1 MAKTRIRTVEFLPE
15 IFQTPVNRQFL
26 GATLDQL
33 VQDPKLKQTQ
43 GYIGRRVGP
52 GVNPNDNYVLEP
64 SRTRTD
70 YQLEPGV
77 VFLAP
82 NTNTVTDAM
91 TYPGLIDSIAV
102 KGGNVQRQDRLFSSQ
117 YYSWD
122 PFIDLDKFVNFSQYY
137 WLPEGPDSVDVFS
150 AAVPLRDD
158 FVVSRTSNGYTFS
171 GVTGTNPTITL
182 VREGNYTF
190 DVRQTGFRFWIQA
203 VPGTSGVLPQ
213 TPNQSSREVLGV
225 TNNGDDNGVITFD
238 VPAKSA
244 QNFYYQLADAGQ
256 VDFATDI
263 QFDDINNI
271 YLSEFVEQYGGI
283 DGVTDI
289 DGRTIIFLNDAGWF
303 FTGLYDANGQPFD
316 SVPYDETVEITL
328 DSQKY
333 SVWRINLVYDDPL
346 NPYIKLT
353 VDRPVNNLSR
363 LLILYGN
370 QYSNISFYKD
380 ASGRFER
387 IPLITANL
395 DTLYYQDA
403 DNPDFFGIIKLVDQA
418 GDQTLDIDEIIGKKN
433 YTSSNGVTFTNGLK
447 VQFQGLTD
455 PASFEGK
462 EYYVEGVGTAIQ
474 LIPVSKMITPETYT
488 RSATIPYDSLPYDVG
503 GFDDTLNAPLD
514 QDYMTINRASFDYN
528 AWSRS
533 NRWFHT
539 QVIADTA
546 RYNGVDPVLDN
557 EQRAKRPIIEFRQDI
572 KLFNSG
578 TLGIDPVNIID
589 FRATDALSNI
599 NGTIGYSVDGYS
611 FINGSRVIFAADRD
625 PEVRNKIYQVNFIV
639 PEGSGTPIID
649 LQPANLET
657 PDQLINEMVVVLSGI
672 TQQGKSYWFNGATWI
687 EAQHKV
693 SVNQPPLFDVFDEN
707 GVSYSD
713 TVVYPATSFR
723 GSKLF
728 SYAIGDGVTDPI
740 VEQPLKYLTINN
752 VGDIIFDNNLNIDTF
767 TYVEDTVSV
776 TLDIND
782 GVVRQYIDRVNF
794 RKLLGWQTANTTVT
808 SRQSFSFD
816 YQGSEQLILDV
827 PVDMTSTDIPVK
839 VFVNAIFVDPTNY
852 TYTVNA
858 NGSTTITFV
867 SPPAAGSKVEV
878 SVVSEVPS
886 AVGFYSVPLNLENNA
901 VNEDVVQLTL
911 GSIRNHYGSICQ
923 NLQSFQGQV
932 NGQNNTRDLGNLIP
946 YGSIILQ
953 QSSPLTMTASFIN
966 NQRYDFFHAIE
977 FAAKEYTKYKNLIVD
992 AVIKNDF
999 QDMTAAEILDECIDI
1014 INLGKTELM
1023 PFYWTDT
1030 LPTGGAFD
1038 VTTYTV
1044 TPITTNVF
1052 DTLYT
1057 YDFTSANYRAI
1068 LVYLNDVQLV
1078 GNGYE
1083 YTVAADGPRV
1093 TINVPLSIGDV
1104 ITIREYTSTFGNFVP
1119 STPTVLGLYPSYV
1132 PAIFLDDTYVTDK
1145 LVIRGHDGSITVA
1158 YEDIRDEVL
1167 LEFEKRI
1174 FNNLKTQG
1182 NPVPLQYADVAP
1194 GQFRTTEYTQSEITS
1209 IMGVNFLAWVG
1220 ANKLAY
1226 REQDYIPDNQF
1237 TWNYTASENKLTGTT
1252 LLGAWRGIYNYFYD
1266 TDAPNTRPWEML
1278 GFSQQPTWWED
1289 QYGPEPYTSGNLV
1302 LWDDLEAGR
1311 VMDPAGSYVI
1321 EKYKRPGLTSV
1332 IPADSEGN
1340 LLPPF
1345 DVMVGE
1351 YDTGSF
1357 RKSWTVGDGGPV
1369 EASFWKSSYW
1379 PFAVQ
1384 RLLALTKPAQYF
1396 SLFADRDLY
1405 RFNDEFGQYLY
1416 ENRFRLRPENI
1427 QIYGNGTIKNSYINW
1442 IVDYNRQTGLDSTVD
1457 LKTELEN
1464 LDVRLC
1470 YRMASFSDKQYLKLY
1485 TEKSSPNSL
1494 NTSLLL
1500 PDESYQ
1506 LLLYKNPTQSA
1517 LTWSSIIIQRSGRGW
1532 VVYGYST
1539 VRPYFEI
1546 LTSIPNGNFR
1556 AFTVNETTIRV
1567 ANDYSNQVTR
1577 VPYGY
1582 EFTTVS
1588 GVVDFLLSYGKLME
1602 SQGITFQDIENNRVL
1617 NWDQMAYEFMYWSQ
1631 QGWAPGSLIN
1641 INPVANT
1648 LRIERPGFVAEP
1660 LSTTA
1665 PEDILLN
1672 QNKNSLQSQDYVV
1685 ERFEN
1690 ELVLRAVNN
1699 NTFSYLGAKFTQ
1711 FEHMIVLD
1719 NTSVFN
1725 DLIYDPAT
1733 GARQSRLL
1741 FVGYTTY
1748 EWNGTLDAQGFILNQ
1763 DNIVQ
1768 WQPNRAYSK
1777 GQIVLY
1783 KDSYWSA
1790 ARIIPPAETFDFN
1803 VWIKSDYDQI
1813 QKGLLPNAATN
1824 AENIRN
1830 FYDVH
1835 TANFERDADLFAF
1848 GLIGFRPRR
1857 YMQNLN
1863 LDDISQVNLYSQFLG
1878 IKGTT
1883 QAAEIFT
1890 QANLGKEVAEYEIFE
1905 NWAIQRAIY
1914 GANANRSYFEL
1925 RLNEALMLANPS
1937 TIQVIEPGEFSD
1949 ADQTVQVGQIWKESY
1964 PITSSNILPTAFL
1977 NATDVLL
1984 PSAGYVNWDDA
1995 DIKVF
2000 SFEDLTPIIND
2011 IENIAVGTSVWVAK
2025 DNSYDWNIYRN
2036 NLVIYTIDSVRDNL
2050 NGTCTLTFAG
2060 QHGLTVN
2067 QKIVIK
2073 YFGLGVDGAYRVL
2086 TVPSLK
2092 TVTISLSLG
2101 GAATTVTGT
2110 GVCFVLE
2117 SMRVRQASDVSLLE
2131 YSNSLLPGNRAWVDD
2146 DGTGHWTVYEKINPF
2161 SAPAELIPEQPEA
2174 NSRFGSAITQGF
2186 GNLGALIG
2194 APGFDNDVGAVYAF
2208 TKGGTS
2214 TYVET
2219 VLLTMG
2225 ANNFVNYGSAV
2236 ASGGSQWGIAGA
2248 ANSWAKQGY
2257 AVTINRNPD
2266 SGNYVQ
2272 AQLLTEV
2279 PYRLYTANG
2288 DGVTTSFNPTGTL
2301 GAITDPTLLGV
2312 VVGDTP
2318 QVYGTNWTYSAPNV
2332 VFSSVTTPSGTVA
2345 APPAGVNNVKIFYY
2359 DEYGHGLAVSLD
2371 ERWMYVGAPAGNR
2384 VYAYNRVDVQSQ
2396 VKNFVGDGVTDD
2408 FFIADVI
2415 VVDDDSA
2422 DGGIGSQQIGVTV
2435 NNLPK
2440 QAGVDYEYSNGTVI
2454 FTVPPNTGDTI
2465 RIIRLQSK
2473 TFFPTTAET
2482 VFAIEDLY
2490 TATNI
2495 YSFSVYVND
2504 VLQRP
2509 NMDYTFDSGTKTITF
2524 VSGGVTGT
2532 VLVISRTYFQYVDY
2546 FDMPSPALSTA
2557 RFGHAVS
2564 STTDGRQALIGAPNA
2579 TADSKL
2585 LAGQIY
2591 VIDRSV
2597 ERFTVTDTSVTSYTT
2612 LRNFNGPATVKVN
2625 ATFLIP
2631 DNGFNNNGQFT
2642 DNGVNTVTI
2651 DVPLNIGDFIEIETN
2666 TFKLVQA
2673 VASNAPQAAANFG
2686 RALDQCP
2693 TNCSLYIG
2701 QPNDSSIVPQG
2712 GSAERWINQN
2722 RLYGIITGVNQNPTL
2737 TPGESIRIND
2747 VDVLVSTPTA
2757 WTSAIG
2763 WSANVF
2769 VIDGTAIYRSIRA
2782 VPVSTSIDDT
2792 SYWQASS
2799 WVELYVGDIT
2809 TANIPN
2815 VSAMTSNGYITL
2827 SIANA
2832 DAAIPFTQ
2840 LVVLPGLGDTFYELG
2855 LEPMYYTQTITAPNP
2870 VAYAHFGASV
2880 DISDDSRTLVIGS
2893 PQGTAFKPTTF
2904 DNGITYFDS
2913 KATEF
2918 FDPLSESGVVFTY
2931 DLLSSANGS
2940 IRNPSKFV
2948 FGQQIYDEDLRSLDE
2963 FGTAVS
2969 YNNGILLIGSPQ
2981 DDLGDSVGDFGR
2993 VAQLNNPDKL
3003 AAWDI
3008 VYRQT
3013 PIVDVNLINSVFMYD
3028 RLESKVTQYLDFI
3041 DPLAGKILGAAR
3053 QNIDYLGALDP
3064 AAYNTGPVNN
3074 YGDQWTE
3081 THLGEIWWD
3090 LSTCRFIDYHQ
3101 DTIAYQSRRWGQLFP
3116 GSTAD
3121 VYQWIES
3128 PVPPAQYSGPGTPY
3142 STTSFTVSSK
3152 LNADG
3157 LFATRYFFWVRGI
3170 RDVATRAKKTLS
3182 VQAISQYIEN
3192 PRSSGIPYMAAI
3204 GPGTLALYNSRSYIS
3219 AQDTILHVEFDKIAN
3234 TDNVHIEYDLIAAG
3248 QPASFLSGGLYRKML
3263 DSFCGEDTLG
3273 NKVPDPNLSPADL
3286 YGVYF
3291 RPRQSFFTD
3300 RFLALQNYL
3309 ERANAIFA
3317 TFPISD
3323 SRPFNLLNSS
3333 EPEPTSASGEWNKR
3347 VLTYTELTYQD
3358 LGQVPVGYRY
3368 LVASDSTNDGLW
3380 TIYTVVL
3387 GSALLGSPKEL
3398 LLSRVQNY
3406 DTRLYWNYINWVQPG
3421 YNAGSKPVAEVAT
3434 FNDLQRLTVPE
3445 GASAKVTRNSFGKF
3459 EIYQYLGGEWLRVVL
3474 EDGTI
3479 AIKEEIWNYAV
3490 GRFGFDIETFDSQ
3503 RFDQFPA
3510 QETRQIL
3517 RAINEEL
3524 LTGELEIFRNELL
3537 MLVFEFILTEQQ
3549 APDWLFKT
3557 SLVDVNHKIRDLLPY
3572 QIFRQ
3577 DNQDFVLDYIKEVK
3591 PYHVKIK
3598 EFNLKYEGIDT
3609 YDGNVTD
3616 FDCPAYYDTALQAFE
3631 APALDDS
3638 DPPKYSNSEPS
3649 TDPIWYELPW
3659 SQWFQNYTLQIQG
3672 ADVLEGGAGY
3682 TVAPEV
3688 LIGEAWVA
3696 NTAFTAGQQ
3705 IYFARNLYTVTQSG
3719 VSGVTGPV
3727 FTSGSAV
3734 NGTMTISYA
3743 GSRALAVSRV
3753 NTAGQVVEI
3762 IMVDVGSGYI
3772 TTPTLTITGG
3782 NGTGARGVPVL
3793 GNELVRNI
3801 LTTIK
3806 YDRYEYVSQVVD
3818 WQPNTKYLEGQLVRF
3833 RDQVYSVNEVDDSTE
3848 LDSGPQF
3855 DPANYTLVDEST
3867 LSAAD
3872 RVIGLYTPDANEP
3885 GRELALVIN
3894 GIDYPGVQ
3902 VQGPGFDQNT
3912 GFDVGNYDINPFDN
3926 IDFGPEGLPTY
3937 DEGILDAIYQSSF
3950 DDIYL
3955 GTRTTDINVDG
3966 GAFVDTYESHAP
3978 EELVPGIT
3986 YDTLDFRVYTR
3997 PGSDWSGDGH
4007 GFNIKGVNLL
4017 YTSTSDSVYFGDVM
4031 AHAVAVRLIN
4041 VTNLV
4046 SLNPGQYV
4054 IDWARQ
4060 RARVLSGAVDGDII
4074 AVVVYGV
4081 GGGSQLFK
4089 ESYPGQTVGDELVIP
4104 VGTAVNWATN
4114 TIYSQGTLV
4123 RFNGNVYRANV
4134 TANSGSSFNPLLYTI
4149 VDGDS
4154 IIQSLLVLVNGEII
4168 TNYTYQSYNGWQTK
4182 ILFDDTYSQDDWV
4195 VVTAFGATTPQ
4206 KSWSFP
4212 QTQYFTFANDSTD
4225 VFLLDNSLQGTN
4237 NINLIVER
4245 NGQRLRPPESVE
4257 YFGDGSSAAPY
4268 YLPTRGE
4275 INQGLISDN
4284 DVIVFVDQQPKILS
4298 VDFTVSPW
4306 DGSSDRY
4313 VEFQTAPA
4321 AGAQIIIAVTT
4332 AADYALNG
4340 NQLTLRVGA
4349 AVGAT
4354 IAVTTWNDTQEQ
4366 GLLTQVFVGPTET
4379 GVTTG
4384 QPYDSTDFDIGNVT
4398 GDPGSFDYTAGTVV
4412 STNDFDT
4419 GRTILDSER
4428 LWVTLNG
4435 WRLVA
4440 GEDFTVEGSV
4450 VTIGGSIIGPA
4461 DRVNITSFAQTVVPE
4476 AIAFRIFQDMLGI
4489 QRIYRITPENT
4500 TVLTQPLEPGDDI
4513 IYVEDS
4519 RMLSQPNPEGN
4530 IFGVVTVNGERI
4542 TYRERDDWNNTVSGL
4557 RRGVAGTAIAS
4568 HVVGSAVYDIG
4579 RGEALPQRYQQN
4591 IISDD
4596 FIGDGTTTT
4605 FNTEI
4610 GFVNDITVF
4619 LGGSVR
4625 CYLGLSLGT
4634 LEEIPQEDFT
4644 IISVDPITVQLN
4656 FVPPAGRVFQIVY
4669 TPIVGSPSVLTVP
4682 TTGATSRWAAAFSA
4696 TDLVLQSTDVYDI
4709 TDFNPVTVQFDD
4721 PIPPKR
4727 VVVINDLNSNTFFI
4741 TQADVATDTFV
4752 TDISVTKPVRVKV
4765 GGTLLQDTAYT
4776 VSSVNP
4782 ITITLVDAPPLGVEI
4797 QVFIVQAR
4805 VFYAQGIDTASDGQ
4819 PLQEQQTLAAWFI
4832 EGRV

>member
-1 MAKTRIRTVEFLPE
+1 MAKQRIRTVDFLPE
-15 IFQTPVNRQFL
+15 IFQTPTNRQFL

-64 SRTRTD
+64 TRTRTD

-91 TYPGLIDSIAV
+91 TYPGLVDSIAV
-102 KGGNVQRQDRLFSSQ
+102 KGGNIQRQDRLFSSQ

-122 PFIDLDKFVNFSQYY
+122 PFIDFDKFVNFSQYY
-137 WLPEGPDSVDVFS
+137 WLPEGPLSVDVFS
-150 AAVPLRDD
+150 AAVPLRDE
-158 FVVSRTSNGYTFS
+158 FVVSRTAQGYTFS
-171 GVTGTNPTITL
+171 GQSGTNPTITL

-190 DVRQTGFRFWIQA
+190 DVRQTGFKFWIQA

-225 TNNGDDNGVITFD
+225 TNNGDDNGIITFD
-238 VPAKSA
+238 VPSKSA
-244 QNFYYQLADAGQ
+244 QNFFYQLADAGQ

-271 YLSEFVEQYGGI
+271 YLSEFIEQYGGI
-283 DGVTDI
+283 DGITDI
-289 DGRTIIFLNDAGWF
+289 NGRTIIFLNDAGWF
-303 FTGLYDANGQPFD
+303 FTGLFDANGQPFD

-333 SVWRINLVYDDPL
+333 SVWRINLVFDDPL

-353 VDRPVNNLSR
+353 VDRPVANLSR
-363 LLILYGN
+363 LLVLYGN

-380 ASGRFER
+380 ASGTFER
-387 IPLITANL
+387 VPLITANL
-395 DTLYYQDA
+395 DVLYYQDA
-403 DNPDFFGIIKLVDQA
+403 NNPDFFGVIRLVDQS
-418 GDQTLDIDEIIGKKN
+418 GDQTLDIDEILGKKN
-433 YTSSNGVTFTNGLK
+433 YTSPNGVVFTNGLK
-447 VQFQGLTD
+447 VQFQGLTN
-455 PASFEGK
+455 PASYQGQ
-462 EYYVEGVGTAIQ
+462 EYYVEGVGTAIE
-474 LIPVSKMITPETYT
+474 LIPVTKMITPETYT
-488 RSATIPYDSLPYDVG
+488 RSATIPYDSLPYDIG

-514 QDYMTINRASFDYN
+514 PDYMTINRASFDYN

-533 NRWFHT
+533 NRWFHVD
-539 QVIADTA
+539 VIYATA
-546 RYNGVDPVLDN
+546 QYNGTDPFLDN
-557 EQRAKRPIIEFRQDI
+557 NFRAKRPIIEFRPDL
-572 KLFNSG
+572 KLFNAG
-578 TLGIDPVNIID
+578 TLGIEPVNIID
-589 FRATDALSNI
+589 FRATDALSDI

-625 PEVRNKIYQVNFIV
+625 PEVRNKIFIVNFIT
-639 PEGSGTPIID
+639 PEGTGVPIID

-657 PDQLINEMVVVLSGI
+657 PDQMVDEMIVVLSGI
-672 TQQGKSYWFNGATWI
+672 TQQGKSYWFNGVTWI
-687 EAQHKV
+687 ESQLKR

-707 GVSYSD
+707 GVSFSN
-713 TVVYPATSFR
+713 TAVYPSTSFR

-728 SYAIGDGVTDPI
+728 SYAIGDGVTDPV

-767 TYVEDTVSV
+767 TYVEGTVSV
-776 TLDIND
+776 TLPIND
-782 GVVRQYIDRVNF
+782 GVVRQYNNRTNF

-808 SRQSFSFD
+808 SRQGFSFD
-816 YQGSEQLILDV
+816 YQGSESLVLDI
-827 PVDMTSTDIPVK
+827 PVDTTSTDIPVK

-852 TYTVNA
+852 TYTVNT

-867 SPPAAGSKVEV
+867 NPPAAGSKVEV
-878 SVVSEVPS
+878 SVVSSVPS
-886 AVGFYSVPLNLENNA
+886 STGFYTVPLNLENNA
-901 VNEDVVQLTL
+901 VNEDIVQLTL
-911 GSIRNHYGSICQ
+911 GTIRNHYGSICQ
-923 NLQSFQGQV
+923 NLQSFQGQI
-932 NGQNNTRDLGNLIP
+932 NGQNNTRDLGNIIP

-953 QSSPLTMTASFIN
+953 QSSPLTMTGSFIN
-966 NQRYDFFHAIE
+966 SQRFDFSRACE
-977 FAAKEYTKYKNLIVD
+977 FAAQEYNKYKNQILDCV
-992 AVIKNDF
+992 VKNDF
-999 QDMTAAEILDECIDI
+999 QDMTAAQILDECLEL
-1014 INLGKTELM
+1014 INLGKTEMM

-1030 LPTGGAFD
+1030 LPSGGAFD

-1044 TPITTNVF
+1044 TPITGNVF

-1057 YDFTSANYRAI
+1057 YDFTSANYRGI
-1068 LVYLNDVQLV
+1068 LVYLNNVQLV
-1078 GNGYE
+1078 GNGYD

-1093 TINVPLSIGDV
+1093 TINIPLNLGDV
-1104 ITIREYTSTFGNFVP
+1104 ITIREYTATYASFVP
-1119 STPTVLGLYPSYV
+1119 ATPTSLGLYLSYV

-1158 YEDIRDEVL
+1158 FEDIRDEVL

-1174 FNNLKTQG
+1174 FNNLKTQD
-1182 NPVPLQYADVAP
+1182 NPVPLQYADVVP
-1194 GQFRTTEYTQSEITS
+1194 GQFRQTEYTQSEITD
-1209 IMGVNFLAWVG
+1209 ILGVSFLAWVG

-1226 REQDYIPDNQF
+1226 REQEYLPNNEF
-1237 TWNYTASENKLTGTT
+1237 TWNYTASENKLNGNT

-1278 GFSQQPTWWED
+1278 GFSQKPNWWED
-1289 QYGPEPYTSGNLV
+1289 EYGPAPYTSGNLV
-1302 LWDDLEAGR
+1302 LWDDLAAGR

-1340 LLPPF
+1340 LLSPF
-1345 DVMVGE
+1345 EVMVGE
-1351 YDTGSF
+1351 YDVNSF

-1405 RFNDEFGQYLY
+1405 RFNEEFEQYLY
-1416 ENRFRLRPENI
+1416 ENRFRLQPENI
-1427 QIYGNGTIKNSYINW
+1427 QIYGNGVIKNSYINW

-1457 LKTELEN
+1457 LKVELEN

-1470 YRMASFSDKQYLKLY
+1470 YRMASFSDKQYLKLF

-1506 LLLYKNPTQSA
+1506 LLLYKNPTQSV
-1517 LTWSSIIIQRSGRGW
+1517 LTWSSIIIQRTDRGW

-1539 VRPYFEI
+1539 TRPYFEI

-1556 AFTVNETTIRV
+1556 NFTVNETTIRV
-1567 ANDYSNQVTR
+1567 ARDYSDRVTR

-1582 EFTTVS
+1582 EFATVS
-1588 GVVDFLLSYGKLME
+1588 GVVDFLLSYGKFME
-1602 SQGITFQDIENNRVL
+1602 SQGMYFEDIENNRVL
-1617 NWDQMAYEFMYWSQ
+1617 NWDQMSYEFMYWSQ

-1641 INPVANT
+1641 INPVANV
-1648 LRIERPGFVAEP
+1648 LRIERPVTVAEP
-1660 LSTTA
+1660 LSITT
-1665 PEDILLN
+1665 PEDILLD
-1672 QNKNSLQSQDYVV
+1672 QNKKPLQGQDYVV

-1690 ELVLRAVNN
+1690 ELVLRGLNN
-1699 NTFSYLGAKFTQ
+1699 STFSYLNTKFTQ

-1763 DNIVQ
+1763 DNVVEWI
-1768 WQPNRAYSK
+1768 PNQSYSK
-1777 GQIVLY
+1777 GQIVKY
-1783 KDSYWSA
+1783 KDAYWSA
-1790 ARIIPPAETFDFN
+1790 AKIIPPAEKFDFN
-1803 VWIKSDYDQI
+1803 VWIKSDYNQI

-1830 FYDVH
+1830 FYDIH
-1835 TANFERDADLFAF
+1835 TANLERDADLFAF

-1863 LDDISQVNLYSQFLG
+1863 LDDISQVNLYQQFLG

-1925 RLNEALMLANPS
+1925 RLNEAQLLANPCS
-1937 TIQVIEPGEFSD
+1937 IQVIEPAQFSD
-1949 ADQTVQVGQIWKESY
+1949 ADQTVQVSQIWKESY
-1964 PITSSNILPTAFL
+1964 PITSPDILPTEFL

-1995 DIKVF
+1995 DIKLF
-2000 SFEDLTPIIND
+2000 SFEDLNEIID
-2011 IENIAVGTSVWVAK
+2011 NIDTIVVGTSVWVAK
-2025 DNSYDWNIYRN
+2025 DNSYDWNIYRT
-2036 NLVIYTIDSVRDNL
+2036 NLVLHTIDSVRDNL
-2050 NGTCTLTFAG
+2050 NGTCTFTFAG
-2060 QHGLTVN
+2060 QHGLSLN
-2067 QKIVIK
+2067 QKIVVK
-2073 YFGLGVDGAYRVL
+2073 YFGADVDGSYRVL
-2086 TVPSLK
+2086 GIPGLK
-2092 TVTISLSLG
+2092 TITVELSLG

-2146 DGTGHWTVYEKINPF
+2146 DGTGHWAVYEKINPF
-2161 SAPAELIPEQPEA
+2161 SSPAEIVPEEPDT
-2174 NSRFGSAITQGF
+2174 NGRFGSAIDQGL

-2194 APGFDNDVGAVYAF
+2194 APGYNNGVGAVYAY

-2225 ANNFVNYGSAV
+2225 APNFENYGSAV
-2236 ASGGSQWGIAGA
+2236 AVGGAQWGIAGA

-2288 DGVTTSFNPTGTL
+2288 TGSQSSFNPTGIL
-2301 GAITDPTLLGV
+2301 GPVADPALLGV
-2312 VVGDTP
+2312 VVGDDP
-2318 QVYGTNWTYSAPNV
+2318 QAQGVAWDWNAMTSSV
-2332 VFSSVTTPSGTVA
+2332 VFKAGYIPAAGT
-2345 APPAGVNNVKIFYY
+2345 NNVKIFFY
-2359 DEYGHGLAVSLD
+2359 DEYGYDVTISQD
-2371 ERWMYVGAPAGNR
+2371 ERWMYIGAPAGNR
-2384 VYAYNRVDVQSQ
+2384 VYAYNKVDIQTQ
-2396 VKNFVGDGVTDD
+2396 VKNFVGDGETTD

-2415 VVDDDSA
+2415 VVDDDSS

-2435 NNLPK
+2435 NNLPRT
-2440 QAGVDYEYSNGTVI
+2440 ANVDYTYEDGTVV
-2454 FTVPPNTGDTI
+2454 FAVPPNIGDTI
-2465 RIIRLQSK
+2465 RVIRLQSK
-2473 TFFPTTAET
+2473 TFFPTTPTTNFVVEDIYT
-2482 VFAIEDLY
+2482 V
-2490 TATNI
+2490 TNI
-2495 YSFSVYVND
+2495 YSFSVYVDD

-2509 NMDYTFDSGTKTITF
+2509 NMDYTFDSNTGTVTF

-2532 VLVISRTYFQYVDY
+2532 VLIVSRTYYQYVDY
-2546 FDMPSPALSTA
+2546 FDMPTPLVGA

-2564 STTDGRQALIGAPNA
+2564 STTDGRQALIGAPND
-2579 TADSKL
+2579 TADGKL
-2585 LAGQIY
+2585 LAGEVY

-2597 ERFTVTDTSVTSYTT
+2597 ERFTVTNSSVNTYTT
-2612 LRNFNGPATVKVN
+2612 LRNFNGPVTVKVN

-2642 DNGVNTVTI
+2642 NNGSNTVTI
-2651 DVPLNIGDFIEIETN
+2651 NVPLNIGDFVEIETN

-2673 VASNAPQAAANFG
+2673 IASNAPQATANFG
-2686 RALDQCP
+2686 RSLDQCP

-2701 QPNDSSIVPQG
+2701 QPNDSTITPQA
-2712 GSAERWINQN
+2712 GSVERFVNQN
-2722 RLYGIITGVNQNPTL
+2722 RLYGIITGVNQNPVL

-2747 VDVLVSTPTA
+2747 VDVLVSTPAA
-2757 WTSAIG
+2757 WNSAIS
-2763 WSANVF
+2763 WAVNSF
-2769 VIDGTAIYRSIRA
+2769 VIDGTAIYRSILP
-2782 VPVSTSIDDT
+2782 VPASTAINDT
-2792 SYWQASS
+2792 RFWVPSS
-2799 WVELYVGDIT
+2799 WLELYVADIT
-2809 TANIPN
+2809 NANIPN
-2815 VSAMTSNGYITL
+2815 VTALANNGYITL

-2855 LEPMYYTQTITAPNP
+2855 LEPMYYTQTITAPNSI
-2870 VAYAHFGASV
+2870 AYAHFGAAV
-2880 DISDDSRTLVIGS
+2880 DISDDSRTLVVGA

-2904 DNGITYFDS
+2904 DGGTTFFDS
-2913 KATEF
+2913 KSTEF

-2931 DLLSSANGS
+2931 DLLSAANGS

-2948 FGQQIYDEDLRSLDE
+2948 FGQQVYDQDLGALDE

-2993 VAQLNNPDKL
+2993 VAQLNNPDRL

-3028 RLESKVTQYLDFI
+3028 RLESRVTQYLDFI

-3074 YGDQWTE
+3074 YGDQWNE

-3101 DTIAYQSRRWGQLFP
+3101 DTIAYKSRRWGQLFP

-3128 PVPPAQYSGPGTPY
+3128 DVPPAQYQGPGTPY
-3142 STTSFTVSSK
+3142 SITSYTVSSQ
-3152 LNADG
+3152 LNVDG
-3157 LFATRYFFWVRGI
+3157 LFGTRYFFWVRDI
-3170 RDVATRAKKTLS
+3170 REVATRAKKTLS

-3192 PRSSGIPYMAAI
+3192 PRSSGIPYMAALAQ
-3204 GPGTLALYNSRSYIS
+3204 GTLALYNCRNLIS

-3234 TDNVHIEYDLIAAG
+3234 SDNVHIEYDLIAAG
-3248 QPASFLSGGLYRKML
+3248 DPSSFLSGGLYRKML

-3291 RPRQSFFTD
+3291 RPRQSFFVD
-3300 RFLALQNYL
+3300 RFLALENYL
-3309 ERANAIFA
+3309 ERANNILA

-3333 EPEPTSASGEWNKR
+3333 EPEPTSASGQWNKR

-3358 LGQVPVGYRY
+3358 LGQVPAGYRY
-3368 LVASDSTNDGLW
+3368 LVASDATNDGLW

-3398 LLSRVQNY
+3398 LLTRVQNY
-3406 DTRLYWNYINWVQPG
+3406 DTRLYWEYIDWVQPG
-3421 YNAGSKPVAEVAT
+3421 YNAGTKPAAEVAT
-3434 FNDLQRLTVPE
+3434 FNDLQRLSVPE

-3459 EIYQYLGGEWLRVVL
+3459 EIYQYLGNEWIRVVL

-3479 AIKEEIWNYAV
+3479 RIKEEIWDYAV
-3490 GRFGFDIETFDSQ
+3490 GRYGFDVETFDSQ

-3510 QETRQIL
+3510 TETRQIL

-3537 MLVFEFILTEQQ
+3537 MLVFEFILTEQP

-3557 SLVDVNHKIRDLLPY
+3557 SLVDVDHKIRDLLPY

-3598 EFNLKYEGIDT
+3598 EFNLKYDGFDT

-3616 FDCPAYYDTALQAFE
+3616 FDCPAYYDTAIQAFL

-3638 DPPKYSNSEPS
+3638 DPPRYSNSVPS
-3649 TDPIWYELPW
+3649 SALIWQQLPW

-3682 TVAPEV
+3682 SVAPEV
-3688 LIGEAWVA
+3688 TIGDAWVA
-3696 NTAFTAGQQ
+3696 NTAFVEGQQ
-3705 IYFARNLYTVTQSG
+3705 IYFARNLYTVIQSG

-3727 FTSGSAV
+3727 FTGGTES
-3734 NGTMTISYA
+3734 NGTLTLAYA
-3743 GSRALAVSRV
+3743 GTRALAVSRV

-3762 IMVDVGSGYI
+3762 IIVDEGSGYI
-3772 TTPTLTITGG
+3772 TTPTLTISGG
-3782 NGTGARGVPVL
+3782 NGVGARGVPIL

-3801 LTTIK
+3801 TTTIK

-3848 LDSGPQF
+3848 LDSGSEFVPSE
-3855 DPANYTLVDEST
+3855 YTLVDQST
-3867 LSAAD
+3867 LAAAD
-3872 RVIGLYTPDANEP
+3872 RVIGLYTPDVNEP

-3902 VQGPGFDQNT
+3902 VAAPGFDQNT

-3937 DEGILDAIYQSSF
+3937 DEGILDVIYQSSF

-4007 GFNIKGVNLL
+4007 GFNIGQINLE
-4017 YTSTSDSVYFGDVM
+4017 YTSTNTSVSFADVM
-4031 AHAVAVRLIN
+4031 AHAVAVRVIN
-4041 VTNLV
+4041 VTNSV
-4046 SLNPGQYV
+4046 SMIPVTEYTV
-4054 IDWARQ
+4054 DWPNRT
-4060 RARVLSGAVDGDII
+4060 VTIVGGANNNNVI
-4074 AVVVYGV
+4074 AVIVYGV

-4089 ESYPGQTVGDELVIP
+4089 ESYPGQVVGDELVIP
-4104 VGTAVNWATN
+4104 VGTAINWAPN
-4114 TIYSQGTLV
+4114 TIYSQGTLL
-4123 RFNGNVYRANV
+4123 RFNSNVYRANS
-4134 TANSGSSFNPLLYTI
+4134 TANSGSSFNSLLYTVI
-4149 VDGDS
+4149 DGNS
-4154 IIQSLLVLVNGEII
+4154 ILEELLILVNGEII

-4182 ILFDDTYSQDDWV
+4182 ILFDDTYDASDWV
-4195 VVTAFGATTPQ
+4195 VVTALGTTTPQ

-4212 QTQYFTFANDSTD
+4212 QTQYYIYDGITNTFTLS
-4225 VFLLDNSLQGTN
+4225 NSLEGTN

-4245 NGQRLRPPESVE
+4245 DGQRLRPPESIA
-4257 YFGDGSSAAPY
+4257 YFGNGSTTGPY

-4275 INQGLISDN
+4275 INQGLIADN
-4284 DVIVFVDQQPKILS
+4284 DVVVFVDQQQKILS

-4313 VEFQTAPA
+4313 IEFQSAPP
-4321 AGAQIIIAVTT
+4321 AGSQILIAVTT
-4332 AADYALNG
+4332 AADYSLNN

-4349 AVGAT
+4349 ATGAV

-4379 GVTTG
+4379 GTTVG
-4384 QPYDSTDFDIGNVT
+4384 QPYDSTTFDQGDIT

-4419 GRTILDSER
+4419 GRPILNSER

-4435 WRLVA
+4435 WRLIP

-4450 VTIGGSIIGPA
+4450 VTLGGSIIGPA
-4461 DRVNITSFAQTVVPE
+4461 DRVVITSFTQTVVPE
-4476 AIAFRIFQDMLGI
+4476 AISFRIFQDMLGI
-4489 QRIYRITPENT
+4489 QRIYRITPDST
-4500 TVLTQPLEPGDDI
+4500 TVLTEPLIPGEDI
-4513 IYVEDS
+4513 IYVEDV
-4519 RMLSQPNPEGN
+4519 RNLAEPNPEGN
-4530 IFGVVTVNGERI
+4530 IFGVLTVNGERI
-4542 TYRERDDWNNTVSGL
+4542 TYRQRNTVNNTVSGL

-4568 HVVGSAVYDIG
+4568 HAVGSAVYDIG
-4579 RGEALPQRYQQN
+4579 RGESLPQKYQQN
-4591 IISDD
+4591 LIAEK
-4596 FIGDGTTTT
+4596 FVGDGATKTY
-4605 FNTEI
+4605 NTDI
-4610 GFVNDITVF
+4610 GYVNDITVF
-4619 LGGSVR
+4619 LGGSIR
-4625 CYLGLSLGT
+4625 CYLGLSLGS
-4634 LEEIPQEDFT
+4634 LEEIPQEDFS
-4644 IISVDPITVQLN
+4644 IISVNPITVQLN

-4669 TPIVGSPSVLTVP
+4669 TPTVGSPSVLTVP
-4682 TTGATSRWAAAFSA
+4682 TNGATSRWATSFSA
-4696 TDLVLQSTDVYDI
+4696 TDLVLQSTSVYDI
-4709 TDFNPVTVQFDD
+4709 TSFNPITVEFDD
-4721 PIPPKR
+4721 LIPPKR

-4741 TQADVATDTFV
+4741 TQADVSTDTFV
-4752 TDISVTKPVRVKV
+4752 TDISVTKPVQVKV
-4765 GGTLLQDTAYT
+4765 GGRKLLDTEYT
-4776 VSSVNP
+4776 VTSVNP
-4782 ITITLVDAPPLGVEI
+4782 ISITLVEAPPAGVEI
-4797 QVFIVQAR
+4797 EVFIVQAR
-4805 VFYAQGIDTASDGQ
+4805 VFYAQGVGTASNGQ

>member
-1 MAKTRIRTVEFLPE
+1 MAKQRIRTVEFLPE
-15 IFQTPVNRQFL
+15 IFQTPTNRQFL

-64 SRTRTD
+64 TRTRTD
-70 YQLEPGV
+70 YQLEPGI
-77 VFLAP
+77 VFLEP

-102 KGGNVQRQDRLFSSQ
+102 KGGNVLRKDRLFSSE

-150 AAVPLRDD
+150 AVVPLRDN
-158 FVVSRTSNGYTFS
+158 FVITRTNNGYTFS
-171 GVTGTNPTITL
+171 GQGGTNPTLTL

-190 DVRQTGFRFWIQA
+190 DVRQTGFNFWIQS

-271 YLSEFVEQYGGI
+271 YLSEFIETYGGI

-289 DGRTIIFLNDAGWF
+289 DGRTIIFLNDSGWF
-303 FTGLYDANGQPFD
+303 FTGLYDSAGQPYD
-316 SVPYDETVEITL
+316 SVPFDETVEISL
-328 DSQKY
+328 NSQRY

-353 VDRPVNNLSR
+353 VDRAVNNLSR
-363 LLILYGN
+363 LLVLYGN
-370 QYSNISFYKD
+370 QYSNISFYKN
-380 ASGRFER
+380 AGGIFER

-395 DTLYYQDA
+395 DVLYYQDA
-403 DNPDFFGIIKLVDQA
+403 NNPEFFGVIKLVDEA
-418 GDQTLDIDEIIGKKN
+418 GDQTIDIDEIIGAKN
-433 YTSSNGVTFTNGLK
+433 YTSPNGVEFTNGLK
-447 VQFQGLTD
+447 VRFQGLTS
-455 PASFEGK
+455 PASYEGK

-514 QDYMTINRASFDYN
+514 PDYMTINRASFDYN

-533 NRWFHT
+533 NRWFHV
-539 QVIADTA
+539 QVIYDTA
-546 RYNGVDPVLDN
+546 RYNNVEPLLDN
-557 EQRAKRPIIEFRQDI
+557 NFRAKRPIIEFRPDL

-578 TLGIDPVNIID
+578 TEGIDPVNIID
-589 FRATDALSNI
+589 FRTTDALSDI

-611 FINGSRVIFAADRD
+611 FVSGSRVIFAADRD
-625 PEVRNKIYQVNFIV
+625 PEVRNKIYEVQFIT
-639 PEGSGTPIID
+639 PEGFGEPIID

-657 PDQLINEMVVVLSGI
+657 PDQLINQMIVVLSGI
-672 TQQGKSYWFNGATWI
+672 TQQGRSYWFDGVTWI
-687 EAQHKV
+687 EAQHKLG
-693 SVNQPPLFDVFDEN
+693 VNQPPLFDVFDSN
-707 GVSYSD
+707 GYSFSD
-713 TVVYPATSFR
+713 TAIYPSTSFR

-767 TYVEDTVSV
+767 TYVEDTFSV
-776 TLDIND
+776 TLPIND
-782 GVVRQYIDRVNF
+782 GVVRQYISRSDF
-794 RKLLGWQTANTTVT
+794 RKLLGWQTSNTTVT
-808 SRQSFSFD
+808 SRQGFSFD
-816 YQGSEQLILDV
+816 YKGSEDLILDI
-827 PVDMTSTDIPVK
+827 PVDTRSTDIPVK
-839 VFVNAIFVDPTNY
+839 VFVNAVFVDPTNY
-852 TYTVNA
+852 TYTVNG
-858 NGSTTITFV
+858 NGSTIISFV
-867 SPPAAGSKVEV
+867 NPPAAGSKIEV
-878 SVVSEVPS
+878 SVVSKIPS
-886 AVGFYSVPLNLENNA
+886 STGFYSVPLNLENNA
-901 VNEDVVQLTL
+901 VNEDIIQVTL
-911 GSIRNHYGSICQ
+911 GTVRNHYGSICQ
-923 NLQSFQGQV
+923 NIQDFEGSI
-932 NGQNNTRDLGNLIP
+932 NGQNNSRDLGNIIP

-953 QSSPLTMTASFIN
+953 QSSPLTMTGAFIN
-966 NQRYDFFHAIE
+966 SQRFDFSRACE
-977 FAAKEYTKYKNLIVD
+977 FSAQEYNKYKNLIMD
-992 AVIKNDF
+992 TVIKNDF
-999 QDMTAAEILDECIDI
+999 QNMTAAEILDECITI
-1014 INLGKTELM
+1014 INLGKTEMM

-1030 LPTGGAFD
+1030 LPSGGAFD

-1052 DTLYT
+1052 DTLRT
-1057 YDFTSANYRAI
+1057 YDFTSANYQGI
-1068 LVYLNDVQLV
+1068 LVYLNDVQLI

-1083 YTVAADGPRV
+1083 YTVASDGPRV
-1093 TINVPLSIGDV
+1093 TINVPLIIGDT
-1104 ITIREYTSTFGNFVP
+1104 ITIREYTATYASFVP
-1119 STPTVLGLYPSYV
+1119 ATPTSLGLYPSFV
-1132 PAIFLDDTYVTDK
+1132 PEMFLDDTYVTDRM
-1145 LVIRGHDGSITVA
+1145 VIRGHDGSITVA

-1182 NPVPLQYADVAP
+1182 NPVPLQYTDVAP
-1194 GQFRTTEYTQSEITS
+1194 GQFRQTEYTQSEITDILS
-1209 IMGVNFLAWVG
+1209 VSFLAWVG

-1226 REQDYIPDNQF
+1226 REQDYLPDNEF
-1237 TWNYTASENKLTGTT
+1237 TWNYSASQNKLDGST

-1266 TDAPNTRPWEML
+1266 TDSPNTRPWEML
-1278 GFSQQPTWWED
+1278 GFSQKPSWWEE
-1289 QYGPEPYTSGNLV
+1289 QYGPAPYTSGNLV
-1302 LWDDLEAGR
+1302 LWDDLEAGL
-1311 VMDPAGSYVI
+1311 VMDPLGPYVI

-1332 IPADSEGN
+1332 IPVDSEGN

-1351 YDTGSF
+1351 YDVGSF

-1369 EASFWKSSYW
+1369 EASFWRSSYW

-1405 RFNDEFGQYLY
+1405 RFNLEFGQYLY
-1416 ENRFRLRPENI
+1416 ENRFRLRPENVE
-1427 QIYGNGTIKNSYINW
+1427 IYGNGVIKNSYINW
-1442 IVDYNRQTGLDSTVD
+1442 IVDYNRLTGLDSTVD
-1457 LKTELEN
+1457 LKVELEN
-1464 LDVRLC
+1464 IDVRLC
-1470 YRMASFSDKQYLKLY
+1470 YRLASFSDKQYLKLF

-1506 LLLYKNPTQSA
+1506 LLLYKNPTQST
-1517 LTWSSIIIQRSGRGW
+1517 LTWSSIIIQRSDRGW

-1539 VRPYFEI
+1539 TRPYFEI

-1556 AFTVNETTIRV
+1556 NFTVNDTTIRV
-1567 ANDYSNQVTR
+1567 ARDYSNQVTR

-1582 EFTTVS
+1582 EFSTVA
-1588 GVVDFLLSYGKLME
+1588 GVVDFLLSYGRFME
-1602 SQGITFQDIENNRVL
+1602 SQGITFEDVENNRVL
-1617 NWDQMAYEFMYWSQ
+1617 NWDQMSYEFMYWAQ

-1660 LSTTA
+1660 LSITA
-1665 PEDILLN
+1665 PEDVLLN
-1672 QNKNSLQSQDYVV
+1672 QNKQALQGQDYVV
-1685 ERFEN
+1685 ERLEN

-1699 NTFSYLGAKFTQ
+1699 STFSYLNAKFTQ

-1748 EWNGTLDAQGFILNQ
+1748 DWNGTLDAQGFILNQ
-1763 DNIVQ
+1763 DNVVE
-1768 WQPNRAYSK
+1768 WGPNRSYSK
-1777 GQIVLY
+1777 GQIVKY
-1783 KDSYWSA
+1783 KDAYWSA
-1790 ARIIPPAETFDFN
+1790 AKIIPPSETFDFN
-1803 VWIKSDYDQI
+1803 VWIKSDYAQI

-1824 AENIRN
+1824 AENVRN
-1830 FYDVH
+1830 FYNIH
-1835 TANFERDADLFAF
+1835 SANLERDVDLFAF

-1863 LDDISQVNLYSQFLG
+1863 LDDISQVNLYQQFLG

-1925 RLNEALMLANPS
+1925 RLNEAQLLANPC
-1937 TIQVIEPGEFSD
+1937 TIQVVEPNETSD
-1949 ADQTVQVGQIWKESY
+1949 ADQSVQVTQIWKESY
-1964 PITSSNILPTAFL
+1964 PITSPNILPTQDL
-1977 NATDVLL
+1977 DATDVLL

-1995 DIKVF
+1995 DIKLF
-2000 SFEDLTPIIND
+2000 SFEDLNNIIND
-2011 IENIAVGTSVWVAK
+2011 IDNIAVGTSIWVAK
-2025 DNSYDWNIYRN
+2025 DNSYDWNIYRT
-2036 NLVIYTIDSVRDNL
+2036 NLVIYTINSVRDNL
-2050 NGTCTLTFAG
+2050 NGTCTFTFAG
-2060 QHGLTVN
+2060 QHGLSPN

-2073 YFGLGVDGAYRVL
+2073 YFDTAVDGAYRVIS
-2086 TVPSLK
+2086 VPTLK
-2092 TVTISLSLG
+2092 TITVELSLG
-2101 GAATTVTGT
+2101 GAATTITGT

-2131 YSNSLLPGNRAWVDD
+2131 YSNSLLPGSRAWVDN
-2146 DGTGHWTVYEKINPF
+2146 DGTGKWVVYQKINPF
-2161 SAPAELIPEQPEA
+2161 SLPAELIPEQPEID
-2174 NSRFGSAITQGF
+2174 SRFGSSIAQGF
-2186 GNLGALIG
+2186 SNLGALIG
-2194 APGFDNDVGAVYAF
+2194 APGANNGTGAVYAF
-2208 TKGGTS
+2208 TKGGTTS
-2214 TYVET
+2214 YVET
-2219 VLLTMG
+2219 VALTAG
-2225 ANNFVNYGSAV
+2225 APNFENYGSAV
-2236 ASGGSQWGIAGA
+2236 AAGGSQWGIAGA

-2257 AVTINRNPD
+2257 AVTINRNLD

-2272 AQLLTEV
+2272 SQLLTEV

-2288 DGVTTSFNPTGTL
+2288 DGSTVSFDPTGTL

-2318 QVYGTNWTYSAPNV
+2318 QVYGTDWTWSSPNV
-2332 VFSSVTTPSGTVA
+2332 VFASAPDSGTD
-2345 APPAGVNNVKIFYY
+2345 NVKIFYY
-2359 DEYGHGLAVSLD
+2359 DEYSYSLTVSRD
-2371 ERWMYVGAPAGNR
+2371 ERWMYVGAPGGNR
-2384 VYAYNRVDVQSQ
+2384 VYAYNRVDIQSQ
-2396 VKNFVGDGVTDD
+2396 SKNFVGDGSTEE
-2408 FFIADVI
+2408 FFVGDVI
-2415 VVDDDSA
+2415 KVSTTPGV
-2422 DGGIGSQQIGVTV
+2422 GETQIGVTV

-2440 QAGVDYEYSNGTVI
+2440 TPSVDYTYENGTVT
-2454 FTVPPNTGDTI
+2454 FTAPPNTGDTI

-2473 TFFPTTAET
+2473 TFFPVSPTTTFT
-2482 VFAIEDLY
+2482 VPELY
-2490 TATNI
+2490 TVTDI

-2509 NMDYTFDSGTKTITF
+2509 NMDYTFTSSTNTITF

-2532 VLVISRTYFQYVDY
+2532 VLVVSRTHYQYVDY
-2546 FDMPSPALSTA
+2546 IDMPTPLVGA
-2557 RFGHAVS
+2557 RFGHSLA
-2564 STTDGRQALIGAPNA
+2564 STTDGRQTLIGTPND
-2579 TADSKL
+2579 TNNGKIE
-2585 LAGQIY
+2585 AGSVY
-2591 VIDRSV
+2591 MFDRSV
-2597 ERFTVTDTSVTSYTT
+2597 ERFTVTDTSVTTYTT
-2612 LRNFNGPATVKVN
+2612 LRNFNGPVTVKVN

-2631 DNGFNNNGQFT
+2631 DNGFNNDGQFT
-2642 DNGVNTVTI
+2642 DNGTDTVTI
-2651 DVPLNIGDFIEIETN
+2651 NVPLNIGDFVEIETN
-2666 TFKLVQA
+2666 TFKLVQKI
-2673 VASNAPQAAANFG
+2673 ASNNPQASANFG
-2686 RALDQCP
+2686 QALDQCP
-2693 TNCSLYIG
+2693 TNCSLYVG
-2701 QPNDSSIVPQG
+2701 QPNDSLIVPQG
-2712 GSAERWINQN
+2712 GSVERWVNQN
-2722 RLYGIITGVNQNPTL
+2722 RLYGIITGVNQDPTL
-2737 TPGESIRIND
+2737 TSGDSIRIND
-2747 VDVLVSTPTA
+2747 VDVLVSSPSA
-2757 WTSAIG
+2757 WTSAIS
-2763 WSANVF
+2763 WNANVF
-2769 VIDGTAIYRSIRA
+2769 VIDGTTIYKSIRA
-2782 VPVSTSIDDT
+2782 VPVSTAIDDT
-2792 SYWQASS
+2792 SYWQASD
-2799 WVELYVGDIT
+2799 WVELYSADINN
-2809 TANIPN
+2809 ANIPN
-2815 VSAMTSNGYITL
+2815 VTAIANNGYITI
-2827 SIANA
+2827 SIANS

-2840 LVVLPGLGDTFYELG
+2840 LVVLPGLGNAFYDLG
-2855 LEPMYYTQTITAPNP
+2855 LEPIYYTQTITAPNP
-2870 VAYAHFGASV
+2870 IAYAHFGAAL
-2880 DISDDSRTLVIGS
+2880 DISDNSLTLIVGS

-2913 KATEF
+2913 RATEY
-2918 FDPLSESGVVFTY
+2918 FDPLSESGVVYTY
-2931 DLLSSANGS
+2931 DLLSAANGS
-2940 IRNPSKFV
+2940 IRNPAKFV
-2948 FGQQIYDEDLRSLDE
+2948 FGQQIYDEDLGALDE

-2981 DDLGDSVGDFGR
+2981 DDLGDSVGDYGR
-2993 VAQLNNPDKL
+2993 VAQLSNPSRL
-3003 AAWDI
+3003 PAWNA
-3008 VYRQT
+3008 VHQQT
-3013 PIVDVNLINSVFMYD
+3013 PIVDVNLINSVFVYD

-3053 QNIDYLGALDP
+3053 QNIDYLGAIDP
-3064 AAYNTGPVNN
+3064 AAYNTGPINN
-3074 YGDQWTE
+3074 YGEQWAE
-3081 THLGEIWWD
+3081 NHLGEIWWD

-3101 DTIAYQSRRWGQLFP
+3101 DDITYRSRRWGQLFP

-3142 STTSFTVSSK
+3142 NTTSYTISSK
-3152 LNADG
+3152 LNIDG

-3170 RDVATRAKKTLS
+3170 REVASQAKKTLS

-3192 PRSSGIPYMAAI
+3192 PRSSGIPYMAALS
-3204 GPGTLALYNSRSYIS
+3204 PSTLALYNSRNLIN
-3219 AQDTILHVEFDKIAN
+3219 AQDTILHVEFDQIAN
-3234 TDNVHIEYDLIAAG
+3234 SDNVHVEYDLIASG
-3248 QPASFLSGGLYRKML
+3248 DPSSFLSGGLYRKML

-3291 RPRQSFFTD
+3291 RPRQSFFVD
-3300 RFLALQNYL
+3300 RFLALENYL
-3309 ERANAIFA
+3309 DRANNILA

-3358 LGQVPVGYRY
+3358 LGQVPLGYKY

-3380 TIYTVVL
+3380 TIYTVVQ
-3387 GSALLGSPKEL
+3387 GNVALGSPKTL

-3406 DTRLYWNYINWVQPG
+3406 DTRLYWEYIDWIQPG
-3421 YNAGSKPVAEVAT
+3421 YNAGTKPVAEVAT
-3434 FNDLQRLTVPE
+3434 FNDLQRLVVPE
-3445 GASAKVTRNSFGKF
+3445 GSSAKVTRNSFGKF
-3459 EIYQYLGGEWLRVVL
+3459 EIYQFLGNEWIRVVL
-3474 EDGTI
+3474 EDGTVR
-3479 AIKEEIWNYAV
+3479 IKNEIWNYTA
-3490 GRFGFDIETFDSQ
+3490 GRFGFDVETFDSQ

-3510 QETRQIL
+3510 IETRQIL

-3524 LTGELEIFRNELL
+3524 LTAELEIFRNELL
-3537 MLVFEFILTEQQ
+3537 MLVFEFVLTEQQ

-3598 EFNLKYEGIDT
+3598 EFNLKYDGIDT

-3638 DPPKYSNSEPS
+3638 DPPKYPNSEPG
-3649 TDPIWYELPW
+3649 TDPIWQQIPW
-3659 SQWFQNYTLQIQG
+3659 NQWFQNYTLQIQG
-3672 ADVLEGGAGY
+3672 ADVLAGGTGY

-3688 LIGEAWVA
+3688 LIGEAWIA
-3696 NTAFTAGQQ
+3696 NTAFVEGQQ
-3705 IYFARNLYTVTQSG
+3705 IYFARNLYTVIQSG

-3727 FTSGSAV
+3727 FTQGNEV
-3734 NGTMTISYA
+3734 NGTMILAYA
-3743 GSRALAVSRV
+3743 GTRALAVARV
-3753 NTAGQVVEI
+3753 NTAGQVTAIDI
-3762 IMVDVGSGYI
+3762 IDEGSGYI

-3782 NGTGARGVPVL
+3782 NGVGARGVPVL

-3801 LTTIK
+3801 TTTIK

-3818 WQPNTKYLEGQLVRF
+3818 WEPNTDYIEGQLVRF
-3833 RDQVYSVNEVDDSTE
+3833 NNQVYSVNEVADITE
-3848 LDSGPQF
+3848 INSGDQF
-3855 DPANYTLVDEST
+3855 VPSWYTLVDQST
-3867 LSAAD
+3867 LAAAD
-3872 RVIGLYTPDANEP
+3872 RVIGLYTPDVNEP

-3902 VQGPGFDQNT
+3902 VQGPGFDRNT
-3912 GFDVGNYDINPFDN
+3912 GFDVGNFDINPFDN

-3937 DEGILDAIYQSSF
+3937 DEGILDVIYQSSF

-3955 GTRTTDINVDG
+3955 GTRTTDINIDG

-4007 GFNIKGVNLL
+4007 GFNIKQVNLE
-4017 YTSTSDSVYFGDVM
+4017 YISTTNTVSFADLM
-4031 AHAVAVRLIN
+4031 AHTVAVRVIN
-4041 VTNLV
+4041 VTASV
-4046 SLNPGQYV
+4046 SLVLDTQYT
-4054 IDWARQ
+4054 IDWASQ
-4060 RARVLSGAVDGDII
+4060 EVTVIGGAQNGDLI
-4074 AVVVYGV
+4074 AVIAYGV

-4089 ESYPGQTVGDELVIP
+4089 ESYPGQTVSDELIIP
-4104 VGTAVNWATN
+4104 VSTAIDWQPN
-4114 TIYSQGTLV
+4114 TIYSQGTIL
-4123 RFNGNVYRANV
+4123 RFSTNVYRANV
-4134 TANSGSSFNPLLYTI
+4134 TANSGLSFNPLLYTVI
-4149 VDGDS
+4149 DGDS
-4154 IIQSLLVLVNGEII
+4154 VLEEMLVLVNGEII
-4168 TNYTYQSYNGWQTK
+4168 TDYTYEPYNGWQTK
-4182 ILFDDTYSQDDWV
+4182 ISFDNTYGINDWV
-4195 VVTAFGATTPQ
+4195 VVTAFGTTTPQ

-4212 QTQYFTFANDSTD
+4212 LTEYFVYDGINNTFT
-4225 VFLLDNSLQGTN
+4225 LTNSLQGTN

-4245 NGQRLRPPESVE
+4245 DGQRLRPPESVE
-4257 YFGDGSSAAPY
+4257 YFSDGSSASPY

-4284 DVIVFVDQQPKILS
+4284 DVIVFVDQQPKVLS
-4298 VDFTVSPW
+4298 VDFTISPW

-4313 VEFQTAPA
+4313 VEFQTPPA

-4332 AADYALNG
+4332 SADYLLNG
-4340 NQLTLRVGA
+4340 DQLTLRVGA
-4349 AVGAT
+4349 STGAV
-4354 IAVTTWNDTQEQ
+4354 IAVTSWNDTQEQ
-4366 GLLTQVFVGPTET
+4366 GLLTQVFVGPTQT
-4379 GVTTG
+4379 GATVG
-4384 QPYDSTDFDIGNVT
+4384 QPYDSTDFDQGEVT
-4398 GDPGSFDYTAGTVV
+4398 GDPGSFDYSAGTVV

-4419 GRTILDSER
+4419 GRIILDGER

-4435 WRLVA
+4435 FRLIP
-4440 GEDFTVEGSV
+4440 GDDYTVEGSV
-4450 VTIGGSIIGPA
+4450 VTVGGSIIGPA
-4461 DRVNITSFAQTVVPE
+4461 DRLVITSFTQTVVPE
-4476 AIAFRIFQDMLGI
+4476 AISFRIFQDMLGI
-4489 QRIYRITPENT
+4489 QRIYRMTPAST
-4500 TVLTQPLEPGDDI
+4500 TILVSPLVPGDDV
-4513 IYVEDS
+4513 IYVQDVSSLAEPD
-4519 RMLSQPNPEGN
+4519 PEGN
-4530 IFGVVTVNGERI
+4530 VFGVLTINGERI
-4542 TYRERDDWNNTVSGL
+4542 TYRQRNLIDNTVSGL

-4568 HVVGSAVYDIG
+4568 HAEGSHVYDIG
-4579 RGEALPQRYQQN
+4579 RGQALPQRYQQN
-4591 IISDD
+4591 IIANK
-4596 FIGDGTTTT
+4596 FVGDGSTQTYNAD
-4605 FNTEI
+4605 F

-4619 LGGSVR
+4619 LGGSIR
-4625 CYLGLSLGT
+4625 CYLGPTLGSLV
-4634 LEEIPQEDFT
+4634 EIPLEDFE
-4644 IISVDPITVQLN
+4644 ILSVDPITVQLN
-4656 FVPPAGRVFQIVY
+4656 FVPDAGKVFQIVY
-4669 TPIVGSPSVLTVP
+4669 TPTVGSPSVLTVP
-4682 TTGATSRWAAAFSA
+4682 TTGATSRWATSFAA
-4696 TDLVLQSTDVYDI
+4696 TDLVLQTSAEYSI
-4709 TDFNPVTVQFDD
+4709 TSFNPVTVVFVD
-4721 PIPPKR
+4721 PVPAKR
-4727 VVVINDLNSNTFFI
+4727 VVVVNDLNSNTFYI
-4741 TQADVATDTFV
+4741 SESEIATTTFV
-4752 TDISVTKPVRVKV
+4752 TDITVTKPVRVKV
-4765 GGTLLQDTAYT
+4765 GGTLLSDTQYV

-4782 ITITLVDAPPLGVEI
+4782 ITITLVDAPQSGVEI
-4797 QVFIVQAR
+4797 EVFIVQAQ
-4805 VFYAQGIDTASDGQ
+4805 VLYAQSIDSASNGQ
-4819 PLQEQQTLAAWFI
+4819 PLQEQETLAAWFI